1 MKSDLL
7 FELGTEE
14 LPPKALTSLS
24 HALAEELTFCFNDSD
39 LSFDHIETFATP
51 RRLALL
57 ATALDESA
65 PDKNLVSWGPPTK
78 VAFGENKSPT
88 KAGEAFAKKHNIA
101 TSELL
106 NNIVRDGHQE

>member
-39 LSFDHIETFATP
+39 LSFDHIETLQRSTTGMCDCA
-51 RRLALL
+51 
-57 ATALDESA
+57 
-65 PDKNLVSWGPPTK
+65 
-78 VAFGENKSPT
+78 
-88 KAGEAFAKKHNIA
+88 
-101 TSELL
+101 
-106 NNIVRDGHQE
+106 